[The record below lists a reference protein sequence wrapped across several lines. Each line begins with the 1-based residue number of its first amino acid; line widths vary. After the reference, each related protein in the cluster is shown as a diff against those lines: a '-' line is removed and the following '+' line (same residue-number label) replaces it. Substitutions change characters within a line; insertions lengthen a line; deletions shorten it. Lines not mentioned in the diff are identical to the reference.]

1 MNRLLSPEDFII
13 LIKQINKT
21 SLHTYSSFE
30 FFSAL
35 YKFGRTLARPRN
47 ASTLWPPREWMEIKN
62 VINNTHAI
70 NEAILNIGELAN
82 FINQTTLVLANTIKR
97 KLISSQPISE
107 TQN

>member
-1 MNRLLSPEDFII
+1 
-13 LIKQINKT
+13 
-21 SLHTYSSFE
+21 
-30 FFSAL
+30 
-35 YKFGRTLARPRN
+35 
-47 ASTLWPPREWMEIKN
+47 MEIKN